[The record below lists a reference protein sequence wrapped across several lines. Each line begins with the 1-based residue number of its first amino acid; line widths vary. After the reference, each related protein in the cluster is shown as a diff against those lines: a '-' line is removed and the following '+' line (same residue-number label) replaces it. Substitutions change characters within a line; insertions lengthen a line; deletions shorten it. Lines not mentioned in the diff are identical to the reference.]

1 LSLDFNARYPYEI
14 ERGVHNIIS
23 VFDRHIIINQTV
35 FIMNNYITFTSF
47 SMFFLLQYNIITNLL
62 RLDEP
67 LHHKELV

>member
-1 LSLDFNARYPYEI
+1 
-14 ERGVHNIIS
+14 
-23 VFDRHIIINQTV
+23 
-35 FIMNNYITFTSF
+35 MNNYITFTSF